1 VARAYAAFATEAMI
15 LKIAAG
21 MFFGIIAVLI
31 MLKIPAWIRERR
43 AVHVMVTLTPDTVVA
58 RCGKPISDNLHTFH
72 TVSLRDM
79 AYEGEAGK
87 VILHF
92 GKITKT
98 SGAEKSWIL
107 NYMDDSRGVHYNK
120 YQSQLLA
127 LPCLS
132 KNAP

>member
-1 VARAYAAFATEAMI
+1 MDATEAMI

-21 MFFGIIAVLI
+21 IFLGIIAALI

-43 AVHVMVTLTPDTVVA
+43 AVHVIFTVTPDVVVA
-58 RCGKPISDNLHTFH
+58 RCGKPISDNEHTFH

-79 AYEGEAGK
+79 AYEGAAGK

-92 GKITKT
+92 GKVTKQ
-98 SGAEKSWIL
+98 SGAGTIWIL
-107 NYMDDSRGVHYNK
+107 NYVDDSRGVHYNK
-120 YQSQLLA
+120 YQSQSLA

>member
-1 VARAYAAFATEAMI
+1 MLTEAMI

-21 MFFGIIAVLI
+21 MFLGIIAVLI

-43 AVHVMVTLTPDTVVA
+43 AAHVMVTLTPDVVIA
-58 RCGKPISDNLHTFH
+58 RCGKPISDNERTFH

-79 AYEGEAGK
+79 AYEGKAGK

-98 SGAEKSWIL
+98 SGAEKIWIL

>member
-1 VARAYAAFATEAMI
+1 MDATEAMI

-21 MFFGIIAVLI
+21 MFLGIIAALI

-43 AVHVMVTLTPDTVVA
+43 AVHVIFTVTPDAVIA
-58 RCGKPISDNLHTFH
+58 RCGKPISDSEHTFH
-72 TVSLRDM
+72 TVPLRDM
-79 AYEGEAGK
+79 TYEGTAGK

-92 GKITKT
+92 GKITKN
-98 SGAEKSWIL
+98 SGVETIWIL
-107 NYMDDSRGVHYNK
+107 NYMDDSRGVHHNK

>member
-1 VARAYAAFATEAMI
+1 MI

-21 MFFGIIAVLI
+21 MFLGIIAVLVA
-31 MLKIPAWIRERR
+31 LKIPAWIGESSERR
-43 AVHVMVTLTPDTVVA
+43 AMHVILTITPDAVIA
-58 RCGKPISDNLHTFH
+58 RCGKPISDNEHTFH
-72 TVSLRDM
+72 TVPLRDM
-79 AYEGEAGK
+79 TYEGTAGK

-92 GKITKT
+92 GKITKN
-98 SGAEKSWIL
+98 SGVETIWIL
-107 NYMDDSRGVHYNK
+107 NYVDDSLGVHHNK